1 MKYTHTHTRASV
13 KYHLIGVSL
22 INNVI
27 PAWQIPALFVLY
39 FVILQKHCNSSDFKR
54 GCWSCSV
61 SARFIWL
68 NTTILYGTALYY
80 IVLFSTIHYCIV
92 LYCTILYSTVMYCT
106 LSYCFELYYC
116 FDQRWIKRKWTS
128 AWDTWWTYALG
139 IQNQSELCASLP
151 KEEPQG
157 SKVSTFIRQFCQF
170 QKPTTR
176 QHKCIYED
184 G

>member
-1 MKYTHTHTRASV
+1 M
-13 KYHLIGVSL
+13 
-22 INNVI
+22 
-27 PAWQIPALFVLY
+27 
-39 FVILQKHCNSSDFKR
+39 
-54 GCWSCSV
+54 

-68 NTTILYGTALYY
+68 HTTILYSTALYY

-176 QHKCIYED
+176 QNQCIYED
-184 G
+184 GQTYKLALSIQTATNPSSRYKKIRPYNDLLSNTHIFREQFYPWSPTVH